1 MNQERKIRE
10 AGKEANRLVLS
21 RTIKLMVVFG
31 VLIFI
36 PLIMQLYRLQVADH
50 DKLEE
55 LAVNQQTSTLSISAS
70 RGTIYDANKNVLAI
84 SSTVYDVILS
94 PKAIA
99 EKQQE
104 LNEELEKARDK
115 GKDTSPYDWNVQ
127 DVVVTNLARIL
138 ELDACGKSAPTP
150 TASISGWPRRWKMM
164 WRQRSGN

>member
-70 RGTIYDANKNVLAI
+70 RGTR
-84 SSTVYDVILS
+84 
-94 PKAIA
+94 KAAGA
-99 EKQQE
+99 E
-104 LNEELEKARDK
+104 
-115 GKDTSPYDWNVQ
+115 
-127 DVVVTNLARIL
+127 
-138 ELDACGKSAPTP
+138 
-150 TASISGWPRRWKMM
+150 
-164 WRQRSGN
+164 

>member
-104 LNEELEKARDK
+104 LNEKKAEAVETLWLFLYNLSYK
-115 GKDTSPYDWNVQ
+115 NVHGFF
-127 DVVVTNLARIL
+127 LI
-138 ELDACGKSAPTP
+138 
-150 TASISGWPRRWKMM
+150 
-164 WRQRSGN
+164 

>member
-104 LNEELEKARDK
+104 LQEIQEKNNEFMDVRTEYSRYRMPALRFEKDHQM
-115 GKDTSPYDWNVQ
+115 G
-127 DVVVTNLARIL
+127 I
-138 ELDACGKSAPTP
+138 
-150 TASISGWPRRWKMM
+150 
-164 WRQRSGN
+164 QRKRTEVSLQKLLQ